1 MSAPA
6 QAPILEARGIYKTFT
21 LGSQE
26 IRVLRGAELKMY
38 KGEILAILGASG
50 VGKSTLLHIL
60 GTLERPDRGE
70 VLYQGEDAARWSG
83 VRRASLRNRTI
94 GFVFQFH
101 HLLPELNALE
111 NVMVP
116 GIISGESP
124 GSLRSRA
131 ADLLAEVGLS
141 ERREHRPAELS
152 GGELQRVAVA
162 RALFW
167 DPPIVMADEPTGN
180 LDPETGEKLH
190 QLIYT
195 LAKRREQS
203 WLIVTHNENLSRMA
217 DRRSRVVGGMLVE
230 EGESA

>member
-1 MSAPA
+1 MSNPTAETPL
-6 QAPILEARGIYKTFT
+6 LEARGIYKSFE

-26 IRVLRGAELKMY
+26 IRVLRGVDLKMY
-38 KGEILAILGASG
+38 KGEILTILGTSG

-60 GTLERPDRGE
+60 GTLERPTRGE
-70 VLYQGEDAARWSG
+70 VFYRGEAIAGWTED
-83 VRRASLRNRTI
+83 RRAGLRNKAI

-101 HLLPELNALE
+101 HLLPELTAIE
-111 NVMVP
+111 NVLVP
-116 GIISGESP
+116 GLIA
-124 GSLRSRA
+124 GSTPAQLMPRA
-131 ADLLAEVGLS
+131 EELLFEVGLS
-141 ERREHRPAELS
+141 DRLHHRPAELS

-167 DPPIVMADEPTGN
+167 DPPLVMADEPTGN

-217 DRRSRVVGGMLVE
+217 DRRSRVIGGILVE
-230 EGESA
+230 E